1 MEWHGFAWKH
11 IRSTHPCD
19 WSTCKTALSSVRE
32 KSSQLYDMHEIFAN
46 TQKVLSNRCSSCQ
59 SIQKAGN
66 LEQGYWKFGMVT
78 CRNDQANRREWLKN
92 NALYN
97 SEAKRAKCLFE
108 CPWTPEI
115 QRSWIFWNMSSRF
128 IGPLTCQNS
137 EMCKII
143 SERSTGNCREI
154 AGYWCKCLRFQA
166 KASKQQRV
174 PHFRWLLIFEA
185 NTVDGSFLNWMCSR
199 TMQRRE
205 LKPLEVKTESCFL
218 MLCPVPRLLQLP
230 IRYRG
235 LTALAAW
242 RLVPGNMNGFTI
254 DADRRV
260 PSLQSR
266 KDLTVQQTNAN
277 DSFDSCVL
285 KQTPAVQD
293 SFLHFHLFPVL
304 HFELLVDNGW

>member
-1 MEWHGFAWKH
+1 
-11 IRSTHPCD
+11 
-19 WSTCKTALSSVRE
+19 
-32 KSSQLYDMHEIFAN
+32 
-46 TQKVLSNRCSSCQ
+46 
-59 SIQKAGN
+59 
-66 LEQGYWKFGMVT
+66 
-78 CRNDQANRREWLKN
+78 
-92 NALYN
+92 
-97 SEAKRAKCLFE
+97 
-108 CPWTPEI
+108 
-115 QRSWIFWNMSSRF
+115 
-128 IGPLTCQNS
+128 
-137 EMCKII
+137 MCKII

-199 TMQRRE
+199 TVQRRE

-266 KDLTVQQTNAN
+266 KDLTVQQTI
-277 DSFDSCVL
+277 VL
-285 KQTPAVQD
+285 ILVFWSKRKQFKTPFCTFTFSQLD
-293 SFLHFHLFPVL
+293 CNTVL
-304 HFELLVDNGW
+304 HFELLVDRW